1 MLIGDVEGDES
12 RSVNDDVY
20 FLESQTTF
28 PVEADDI
35 PVAVNCSSVR
45 DIYKIK

>member
-12 RSVNDDVY
+12 ENDDIF
-20 FLESQTTF
+20 FLESQTTY